1 MFYKSRPQKL
11 RLWEKHLLQPL
22 FLVARKL
29 CPQPRHVED
38 DVLCEVEHRFHVVS
52 VGFSA
57 RWPAS
62 VRRFIH
68 LKFRATSHS
77 FPLVIKTVFCPQCIE
92 VMGTKQAFPDRR
104 EIMFGRKTDIDFI
117 LDRIQKKGLTAV
129 VGRPKMGK
137 TWLLQEVCWRLSETG
152 HLVGYHEC
160 LGESDQMLHVV
171 SDLYSRWL
179 LAAGNIEQ
187 ARSLL
192 ERHKD
197 SWVSKAGNRQQGFPQ

>member
-1 MFYKSRPQKL
+1 
-11 RLWEKHLLQPL
+11 
-22 FLVARKL
+22 
-29 CPQPRHVED
+29 
-38 DVLCEVEHRFHVVS
+38 
-52 VGFSA
+52 
-57 RWPAS
+57 
-62 VRRFIH
+62 
-68 LKFRATSHS
+68 
-77 FPLVIKTVFCPQCIE
+77 
-92 VMGTKQAFPDRR
+92 MGTKQAFPDRR

-117 LDRIQKKGLTAV
+117 LERIQKKGLTAV

-137 TWLLQEVCWRLSETG
+137 TWLLQEVGRELCESG

-160 LGESDQMLHVV
+160 LGEPDQMLHVV

-197 SWVSKAGNRQQGFPQ
+197 SWVSKAGKAVGNLFSQVASVKGISEGIGTLVEDCFDGLSKADSDLRSEEHTSELQSLRH